1 MDKQHGERLFTKAQ
15 KIING
20 ERRDQYGKPQD
31 AFTLI
36 GDLWTRYIHSISK
49 RGHRLYGKIPY
60 LNPKDVAFMMVLLK
74 VAREMHKHKRDNL
87 VDMAGYLGL
96 LDDMEI
102 ENERN

>member
-1 MDKQHGERLFTKAQ
+1 MNKQRGEQLFTEAQ

-20 ERRDQYGKPQD
+20 ERRDQYGDPEDNHKCI
-31 AFTLI
+31 ATLWNLYLFNRFPV
-36 GDLWTRYIHSISK
+36 DLYPKLTISK
-49 RGHRLYGKIPY
+49 E
-60 LNPKDVAFMMVLLK
+60 DVIFMIILLK

-102 ENERN
+102 NEAK